1 MPFKPNYGMQ
11 RADRARAREARRD
24 EKQRQ
29 RQERSDQRKAI
40 AAAGEADAAKPP
52 GNDLTAAVPGR
63 DEPRKG

>member
-29 RQERSDQRKAI
+29 RQERSEQRKAI
-40 AAAGEADAAKPP
+40 AADAGADAARPS
-52 GNDLTAAVPGR
+52 GNDVTAAVPGR

>member
-29 RQERSDQRKAI
+29 RQERSEQRKATV
-40 AAAGEADAAKPP
+40 AANEADAASKPD
-52 GNDLTAAVPGR
+52 NDVTTASPRR
-63 DEPRKG
+63 DEPPQS